1 MIDSGRLDVISMFYD
16 VCGLDRL
23 GDILSQPQL
32 RAKGK
37 YIISPEK

>member
-1 MIDSGRLDVISMFYD
+1 VSSMVSE

-23 GDILSQPQL
+23 EDILSRPEI